1 MLGTV
6 LPNIKKKSYKPNN
19 NASEAAEVQ
28 SEQSSSGSNAT
39 RRDHKA
45 QSIKIGHDA
54 KHNTNRGSKKSKRKA
69 NKERDRRNHMPA
81 TPENL
86 PLLPKTP
93 PIFPGAELAAMPPGE
108 VTPMMVMMMLMIM
121 LRGIVCQ

>member
-1 MLGTV
+1 
-6 LPNIKKKSYKPNN
+6 
-19 NASEAAEVQ
+19 
-28 SEQSSSGSNAT
+28 
-39 RRDHKA
+39 
-45 QSIKIGHDA
+45 
-54 KHNTNRGSKKSKRKA
+54 
-69 NKERDRRNHMPA
+69 MPA

-121 LRGIVCQ
+121 LGGIVCQ